1 MAAVDAYHL
10 GEPDDPGHQ
19 THLFL
24 DDFSIE
30 DRWDAER
37 VQNEPVKHPRNPVVL
52 ADLPWEVSV
61 NAPSVLYDDEAGLFR
76 MWYSLPSNAAW
87 TRESTGLARKPGEYG
102 PYVMSYAESED
113 GVTWHKPLFDRFP
126 FAEWSRTNIVYTGVG
141 GGKGRVAG
149 FVVKASPEPLARYG
163 RFMCSYKDDRF
174 DRRFQQEDLND
185 YLAAGHTCL
194 AFSDDGVAWRPYEGN
209 PLCPCLDTIQ
219 DLHWD
224 ERLGLYVLASARP
237 FARAATEDLY
247 RELGGA
253 IRGGQAL
260 SLTRG
265 AVGSGGTLAGIGRA
279 GGVENVRTRIAV
291 TLSPDLKTW
300 HPPREVLIPDAADDA
315 EQMFFDHMTMDRCG
329 DQYVGFL
336 SVAARDGDR
345 AGRLELTG
353 SPDGIRWH
361 RPRDRK
367 PLLTPGE
374 AGDWDG
380 GHVWSIKNAVPYGE
394 WLYLYYAGSSRP
406 WRYRYPG
413 QHPRHRAG
421 PHPARPLRRLLRRRR
436 RRPPDQPRDQGHR
449 PAAPGELLGAAPRLQ
464 PRVARLPAH
473 RAGGADRPRHR
484 RLHLRRLRSQ
494 PHGRH
499 RRPPHVARQERLG
512 ADGAQPLHPLLHA
525 QHVRVRLP
533 VRPGVVRGLRYRD
546 GVFARLSA
554 IRRRTPGEGVSVRRT
569 STYFDEL
576 IRRSFREEG
585 RPDEKGT

>member
-1 MAAVDAYHL
+1 MAAVDGYFL
-10 GEPDDPGHQ
+10 GEPDDLGHQ

-24 DDFSIE
+24 DDSSIE

-61 NAPSVLYDDEAGLFR
+61 NAPSVLYDDDAGLFR

-87 TRESTGLARKPGEYG
+87 TRESTGLARKPREYG

-126 FAEWSRTNIVYTGVG
+126 FAEWNRTNIVYTGVG

-149 FVVKASPEPLARYG
+149 FVVKPSPEPLARHG

-174 DRRFQQEDLND
+174 DRRFQQEELND

-209 PLCPCLDTIQ
+209 PLCPCLDTMQ

-253 IRGGQAL
+253 IRSGQAL

-279 GGVENVRTRIAV
+279 GSVENVRTRIAV

-315 EQMFFDHMTMDRCG
+315 EQMFFDHMTMNRCG

-345 AGRLELTG
+345 NGRLELTS

-374 AGDWDG
+374 NGEWDG

-406 WRYRYPG
+406 WRYRYPDNTRAIG
-413 QHPRHRAG
+413 LARIRRDRFAGYYGGVEGGHLISRETRVTGPQLLVNCSAQHRAFSREWHGSLHTELVERTGRAIPGYTYADCDPNLMDDTAVPLTWRGMNVSALMGRSVYIRFFMRNMFVFGFRFG
-421 PHPARPLRRLLRRRR
+421 P
-436 RRPPDQPRDQGHR
+436 
-449 PAAPGELLGAAPRLQ
+449 
-464 PRVARLPAH
+464 
-473 RAGGADRPRHR
+473 ADR
-484 RLHLRRLRSQ
+484 SS
-494 PHGRH
+494 
-499 RRPPHVARQERLG
+499 
-512 ADGAQPLHPLLHA
+512 D
-525 QHVRVRLP
+525 
-533 VRPGVVRGLRYRD
+533 
-546 GVFARLSA
+546 S
-554 IRRRTPGEGVSVRRT
+554 
-569 STYFDEL
+569 
-576 IRRSFREEG
+576 
-585 RPDEKGT
+585 